1 MRAISLKR
9 PVQGATF
16 DMTPAPQLSYNSPVG
31 DLTLSEDDGAIVAL
45 DFGRGMTQTR
55 TALLDAAVQQ
65 LAAYFDGSLTRFD
78 LPLAPHGTD
87 FRKKVWDLMRDIPY
101 GATRSYA
108 DLARDLDSAPRA
120 IGGACGANPIPVII
134 PCHRV
139 LAAGGRLGGYSG
151 GEGAAT
157 KVALLRLEGALAL

>member
-1 MRAISLKR
+1 MRAI
-9 PVQGATF
+9 
-16 DMTPAPQLSYNSPVG
+16 
-31 DLTLSEDDGAIVAL
+31 
-45 DFGRGMTQTR
+45 
-55 TALLDAAVQQ
+55 
-65 LAAYFDGSLTRFD
+65 
-78 LPLAPHGTD
+78 
-87 FRKKVWDLMRDIPY
+87 PY
-101 GATRSYA
+101 GSTRSYA

>member
-1 MRAISLKR
+1 
-9 PVQGATF
+9 
-16 DMTPAPQLSYNSPVG
+16 MTPAPQLSYNSPVG
-31 DLTLSEDDGAIVAL
+31 DLTVSEDDGAIVAL
-45 DFGRGMTQTR
+45 DFGRGMTQTP
-55 TALLDAAVQQ
+55 TPLLDEAVKQ
-65 LAAYFDGSLTRFD
+65 LAAYFEGSLTRFD
-78 LPLAPHGTD
+78 LPLAPHGTA
-87 FRKKVWDLMRDIPY
+87 FRRKVWDLMRAIPY
-101 GATRSYA
+101 GSTRSYA